1 LYNTIEALAVAI
13 AAYEKNGN
21 SYLKENKYDYDYEQ
35 DTNNSQLTKVT
46 WSNKSMLRSYYNVDV
61 YNVDATELS
70 RPPKLVVTSEHF
82 SRAETIRNFTKKL
95 LFKALAY
102 DPKADTNGFPPFEL
116 SIYQKVNQEEVSVS
130 DFGFIASAPLYYD
143 KESYAI
149 ELEKRMAN
157 SQHVGSIGGR
167 VSLIDLE
174 VTKAIWSN
182 NYQTTI
188 VQGLCDGNLYFFFSN
203 ATVQIK
209 QGEKIEI
216 NGRIKSHILEKDK
229 YPMTRLS
236 YVKIKGREDAPKT
249 DAQTDDDSYL
259 FRQR

>member
-1 LYNTIEALAVAI
+1 LNTLEALAVAV
-13 AAYEKNGN
+13 AAYEHNGN

-35 DTNNSQLTKVT
+35 DTNHSQLRSVV
-46 WSNKSMLRSYYNVDV
+46 WSNKSMLRAYYNVDV
-61 YNVDATELS
+61 YSEVSTELS
-70 RPPKLVVTSEHF
+70 RPPLLKITEEH
-82 SRAETIRNFTKKL
+82 RAKAEIIRNFTKKL

-102 DPKADTNGFPPFEL
+102 DHKAEGFPPFDI
-116 SIYQKVNQEEVSVS
+116 SIFQKVNQEEITVN

-157 SQHVGSIGGR
+157 SQHAGSIGGR

-174 VTKAIWSN
+174 VTRAVWSN

-203 ATVQIK
+203 ATVPVK

-216 NGRIKSHILEKDK
+216 NGRIKSHVLEKDK
-229 YPMTRLS
+229 YPMTKLS
-236 YVKIKGREDAPKT
+236 YVKIKGKEDAPKT
-249 DAQTDDDSYL
+249 DAQTNNYSNL
-259 FRQR
+259 F

>member
-1 LYNTIEALAVAI
+1 MDTLEALAVAV
-13 AAYEKNGN
+13 AAYEHNGN

-35 DTNNSQLTKVT
+35 DTNHSQLRSVV
-46 WSNKSMLRSYYNVDV
+46 WSNKSMLRAYYNVDV
-61 YNVDATELS
+61 YSEVSTELS
-70 RPPKLVVTSEHF
+70 RPPLLKITEEH
-82 SRAETIRNFTKKL
+82 RAKAEIIRNFTKKL

-102 DPKADTNGFPPFEL
+102 DHKAEGFPPFDI
-116 SIYQKVNQEEVSVS
+116 SIFQKVNQEEITVN

-157 SQHVGSIGGR
+157 SQHAGSIGGR

-174 VTKAIWSN
+174 VTRAVWSN

-203 ATVQIK
+203 AIVPVK

-229 YPMTRLS
+229 YPMTKLS
-236 YVKIKGREDAPKT
+236 YVKIKGKEDAPKT

>member
-1 LYNTIEALAVAI
+1 LDTLEALAVAV
-13 AAYEKNGN
+13 AAYEHNGN

-35 DTNNSQLTKVT
+35 DTNHSQLRSVV
-46 WSNKSMLRSYYNVDV
+46 WSNKSMLRAYYNVDV
-61 YNVDATELS
+61 YSEVSTELS
-70 RPPKLVVTSEHF
+70 RPPLLKITEEH
-82 SRAETIRNFTKKL
+82 RAKAEIIRNFTKKL

-102 DPKADTNGFPPFEL
+102 DHKAEGFPPFDI
-116 SIYQKVNQEEVSVS
+116 SIFQKVNQEEITVN

-157 SQHVGSIGGR
+157 SQHAGSIGGR

-174 VTKAIWSN
+174 VTRAVWSN

-203 ATVQIK
+203 AIVPVK

-229 YPMTRLS
+229 YPMTKLS
-236 YVKIKGREDAPKT
+236 YVKIKGKEDAPKT

>member
-1 LYNTIEALAVAI
+1 LDTLEALAVAV
-13 AAYEKNGN
+13 AAYEHNGN

-35 DTNNSQLTKVT
+35 DTNHSQLRSVV
-46 WSNKSMLRSYYNVDV
+46 WSNKSMLRAYYNVDV
-61 YNVDATELS
+61 YSEVSTELS
-70 RPPKLVVTSEHF
+70 RPPLLKITEEH
-82 SRAETIRNFTKKL
+82 RAKAEIIRKFTKKL

-102 DPKADTNGFPPFEL
+102 DHKAEGFPPFDI
-116 SIYQKVNQEEVSVS
+116 SIFQKVNQEEITVN

-157 SQHVGSIGGR
+157 SQHAGSIGGR

-174 VTKAIWSN
+174 VTRAVWSN

-203 ATVQIK
+203 ATVPVK

-216 NGRIKSHILEKDK
+216 NGRIKSHVLEKDK
-229 YPMTRLS
+229 YPMTKLS
-236 YVKIKGREDAPKT
+236 YVKIKGKEDAPKT
-249 DAQTDDDSYL
+249 DAQTNNYSNL
-259 FRQR
+259 F

>member
-1 LYNTIEALAVAI
+1 LDTLEALAVAV
-13 AAYEKNGN
+13 AAYEHNGN

-35 DTNNSQLTKVT
+35 DTNHSQLRSVV
-46 WSNKSMLRSYYNVDV
+46 WSNKSMLRAYYNVDV
-61 YNVDATELS
+61 YSEVSTELS
-70 RPPKLVVTSEHF
+70 RPPLLKITEEH
-82 SRAETIRNFTKKL
+82 RAKAEIIRNFTKKL

-102 DPKADTNGFPPFEL
+102 DHKAEGFPPFDI
-116 SIYQKVNQEEVSVS
+116 SIFQKVNQEEITVN

-149 ELEKRMAN
+149 ELEKRMSN

-174 VTKAIWSN
+174 VTRAVWSN

-203 ATVQIK
+203 ATVPVK

-216 NGRIKSHILEKDK
+216 NGRIKSHVLEKDK
-229 YPMTRLS
+229 YPMTKLS
-236 YVKIKGREDAPKT
+236 YVKIKGKEDAPKT
-249 DAQTDDDSYL
+249 DAQTDNDSYV
-259 FRQR
+259 FGQR

>member
-1 LYNTIEALAVAI
+1 LDTLEALAVAV
-13 AAYEKNGN
+13 AAYEHNGN
-21 SYLKENKYDYDYEQ
+21 SYLKENKYEYNYEQ
-35 DTNNSQLTKVT
+35 DTNQHEIRQVT
-46 WSNKSMLRSYYNVDV
+46 WSNKSMLRMYYNVDV
-61 YNVDATELS
+61 YSVEASDID
-70 RPPKLVVTSEHF
+70 RPPLLKITEEH
-82 SRAETIRNFTKKL
+82 RAKAQTIRNFTKKL

-102 DPKADTNGFPPFEL
+102 DHKAEGFPPFDI
-116 SIYQKVNQEEVSVS
+116 SIFQKVNQEEITVN

-157 SQHVGSIGGR
+157 SQYAGTIGGR
-167 VSLIDLE
+167 VSLIDFE
-174 VTKAIWSN
+174 VTRAIWSN

-203 ATVQIK
+203 ATVPVK

-229 YPMTRLS
+229 YPMTKLS
-236 YVKIKGREDAPKT
+236 YVKIKGKEDAPRT
-249 DAQTDDDSYL
+249 DQNDDIIAGVI
-259 FRQR
+259 FK